1 MMKYLL
7 DTNICI
13 HLFQNKFGIKEKIRE
28 VGLHN
33 CAISQLTVAELL
45 VGVEYTLQKT
55 GRDHHQQLDLF
66 ISQVE
71 VFPID
76 ESIEYAAKE
85 MARLQLAGTPA
96 NDMIDVLIASTAVV
110 NNMIMI
116 TENVRHFKNI
126 SGIQLE
132 NWIERTTK

>member
-1 MMKYLL
+1 MKYLL

-28 VGLHN
+28 IGLCN

-45 VGVEYTLQKT
+45 VGIEYTLQKT
-55 GRDHHQQLDLF
+55 GRDHYQQLYLL
-66 ISQVE
+66 ISEVE

-76 ESIEYAAKE
+76 STIEYAAKE
-85 MARLQLAGTPA
+85 MARLQLAGTPI
-96 NDMIDVLIASTAVV
+96 NDMIDAIIASTAVV
-110 NNMIMI
+110 NNMTMV

-132 NWIERTTK
+132 NWIDRTIK